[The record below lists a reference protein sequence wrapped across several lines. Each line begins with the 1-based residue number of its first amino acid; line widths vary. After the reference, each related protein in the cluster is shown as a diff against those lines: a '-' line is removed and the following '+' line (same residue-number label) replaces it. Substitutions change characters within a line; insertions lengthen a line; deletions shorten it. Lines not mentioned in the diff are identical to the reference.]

1 MHCTTEPIRQLVP
14 SSGCLAGNALS
25 FSWKDLKAYA
35 FPHFALIKDCLFK
48 IRRESAEIVLICPQW
63 PGQPGFPLLSE
74 LTTDIPIII
83 LPHHQLLSSVE
94 GHQHP
99 LIETGSITLTAW
111 NLSGVI
117 SQAEAFSSNVV
128 NLLLAGVR
136 PTTQTA
142 YQSPWSS
149 WCDWCT
155 QRNINPLSNAINN
168 VLEFLSNLFAQGK
181 AYNTINVARSM
192 LSAINVA
199 IEC

>member
-1 MHCTTEPIRQLVP
+1 MGTDSRPFCICMHCTTEPIRQLVP

-25 FSWKDLKAYA
+25 FSWKNLKAYA
-35 FPHFALIKDCLFK
+35 FPHFALIK

-111 NLSGVI
+111 KLSGVI
-117 SQAEAFSSNVV
+117 SQAEAFRRTWSTCCWREYVPPHK
-128 NLLLAGVR
+128 LLTSPPGRLGV
-136 PTTQTA
+136 
-142 YQSPWSS
+142 
-149 WCDWCT
+149 
-155 QRNINPLSNAINN
+155 IG
-168 VLEFLSNLFAQGK
+168 VLNGISIPCRTL
-181 AYNTINVARSM
+181 
-192 LSAINVA
+192 
-199 IEC
+199 